1 MDHRKGNFRHIA
13 YIKTKAAIR
22 LHEGFKL
29 KAIYI
34 FIKDFLVSGMA
45 RDR

>member
-1 MDHRKGNFRHIA
+1 MDHRKGIFTHIA
-13 YIKTKAAIR
+13 YIKTKAAR
-22 LHEGFKL
+22 LHERFKL

-34 FIKDFLVSGMA
+34 SIKDFLVSVMA